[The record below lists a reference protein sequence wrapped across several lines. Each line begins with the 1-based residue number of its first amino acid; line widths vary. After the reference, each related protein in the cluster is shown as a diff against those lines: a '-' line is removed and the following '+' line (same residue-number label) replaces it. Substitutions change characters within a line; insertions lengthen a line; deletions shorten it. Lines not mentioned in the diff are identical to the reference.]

1 MCLPQ
6 TGRHTPNNIMIKAPR
21 GVVMAKNLRWTIVF
35 LLFLVYMINYLDRVA
50 LSITLPMIEQDLSL
64 NAEQFGIIFG
74 SFFFGYAVFNFIG
87 GLAVD
92 KFGPLLVLGVAVG
105 LWSIFCG
112 FTALASG
119 FYSMLI
125 LRVLFGMAEG
135 PICSSANK
143 MINGWFPRK
152 QAATAMGLLSAGSPL
167 GGAVAGP
174 IVGYLALA
182 FGWRPAFMIICAI
195 GIVWMLIW
203 FFVASDSPEKSRHVS
218 QEERTLIAQQK
229 SEELNADNNQQPG
242 HSLMFYMKQP
252 IILATAFAFFCYNYI
267 LFFFLSWFP
276 SYLVQ
281 AHGLN
286 IKEMSITTVIPWI
299 VGFIGLALG
308 GIISDWIFRLTGKL
322 LLSRKI
328 VLVVCLLAAA
338 ICVALAGTVSQVIP
352 AVILMSVSIFFLYV
366 TGSIYW
372 AIIQDVV
379 HKSRIGGASG
389 FIHLVGSVSGI
400 IGPIVTGFIVQNTGK
415 FDSAFILAGC
425 VAALGALLVFFVIRP
440 AASTPAVM
448 NHV

>member
-1 MCLPQ
+1 
-6 TGRHTPNNIMIKAPR
+6 
-21 GVVMAKNLRWTIVF
+21 MAKNLRWTIVF

-174 IVGYLALA
+174 SVG
-182 FGWRPAFMIICAI
+182 
-195 GIVWMLIW
+195 
-203 FFVASDSPEKSRHVS
+203 
-218 QEERTLIAQQK
+218 
-229 SEELNADNNQQPG
+229 
-242 HSLMFYMKQP
+242 
-252 IILATAFAFFCYNYI
+252 
-267 LFFFLSWFP
+267 
-276 SYLVQ
+276 
-281 AHGLN
+281 
-286 IKEMSITTVIPWI
+286 
-299 VGFIGLALG
+299 
-308 GIISDWIFRLTGKL
+308 
-322 LLSRKI
+322 
-328 VLVVCLLAAA
+328 
-338 ICVALAGTVSQVIP
+338 
-352 AVILMSVSIFFLYV
+352 
-366 TGSIYW
+366 
-372 AIIQDVV
+372 
-379 HKSRIGGASG
+379 
-389 FIHLVGSVSGI
+389 
-400 IGPIVTGFIVQNTGK
+400 
-415 FDSAFILAGC
+415 
-425 VAALGALLVFFVIRP
+425 
-440 AASTPAVM
+440 
-448 NHV
+448 

>member
-1 MCLPQ
+1 MF
-6 TGRHTPNNIMIKAPR
+6 
-21 GVVMAKNLRWTIVF
+21 KNLRWTIVF

-92 KFGPLLVLGVAVG
+92 KFGPTLVLGVAVG

-203 FFVASDSPEKSRHVS
+203 FFVVSDSPEKSRHVS
-218 QEERTLIAQQK
+218 QAERALITQQK
-229 SEELNADNNQQPG
+229 HEEATTDTNQQPG

-252 IILATAFAFFCYNYI
+252 IILVTAFAFFCYNYI

-308 GIISDWIFRLTGKL
+308 GIISDKIYRITGKL

-328 VLVVCLLAAA
+328 VLVVCLLASA
-338 ICVALAGTVSQVIP
+338 ICVALAGTVTQVIP

-389 FIHLVGSVSGI
+389 FIHLIGSISCIV
-400 IGPIVTGFIVQNTGK
+400 GPIVTGFIVQNTGK
-415 FDSAFILAGC
+415 FDSAFILAGG
-425 VAALGALLVFFVIRP
+425 VAALGAILVLFVIRP
-440 AASTPAVM
+440 SRSEPELAA
-448 NHV
+448 HI